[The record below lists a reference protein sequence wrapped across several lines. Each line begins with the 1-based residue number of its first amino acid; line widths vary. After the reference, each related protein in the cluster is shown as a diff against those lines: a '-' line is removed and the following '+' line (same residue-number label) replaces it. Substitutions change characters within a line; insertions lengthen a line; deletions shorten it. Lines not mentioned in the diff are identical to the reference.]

1 MNQLRK
7 MGPLPKADLNFQK
20 PDEAG
25 RKKLILDYYPLVRTI
40 AARMIRRFPNNVD
53 LDELVSEGILGLMDA
68 IERYDPERC
77 VPFKSYAEIRIRGAI
92 VDAMRHQ
99 DFVPRSVRRK
109 WQALERE
116 KERLFLKLKRLPTR
130 DEMAASME
138 MTMEDYDAFC
148 EDARIFGLISGDQFL
163 DDDSS
168 ETIMSTVASPG
179 ILADEEMIGE
189 ETWGEIEE
197 FVDRLSDKE
206 RTVVQLYYLADMN
219 LKQIGER
226 LKVTESRVCQLRG
239 QAIKRLQLWIR
250 EKEQAEATTLEELR
264 IQNSQDTE
272 SWFQAIL

>member
-1 MNQLRK
+1 M
-7 MGPLPKADLNFQK
+7 
-20 PDEAG
+20 
-25 RKKLILDYYPLVRTI
+25 
-40 AARMIRRFPNNVD
+40 
-53 LDELVSEGILGLMDA
+53 
-68 IERYDPERC
+68 
-77 VPFKSYAEIRIRGAI
+77 
-92 VDAMRHQ
+92 
-99 DFVPRSVRRK
+99 RRK